1 MPDLNS
7 PQGSGSENQGYTP
20 ASFEKRVA
28 AWVGVVYMLILTAA
42 MTYMLYTGTTL
53 NGIAP
58 LLLPPA
64 AVGAG
69 VIVIHRHRKGAPGS
83 NRFFLC
89 AMLIL
94 CAAAFLLGL
103 VMGIPALLANFS
115 SSMVSFTTFVVTK
128 S

>member
-1 MPDLNS
+1 MSDNETNS
-7 PQGSGSENQGYTP
+7 NQLPSYTP

-103 VMGIPALLANFS
+103 VMGIPALLANFG
-115 SSMVSFTTFVVTK
+115 SSMVSFTTFVVTN